1 MNWDPPVA
9 PPPPPP
15 PPPPAAPPPPPPSP
29 RPPGIRFDPTGNE
42 LVQYFLRHKVLGLPF
57 NEEAIT
63 EMDIYRFHPDH
74 LTSKSSTP
82 SSLLLL
88 PPPPL
93 FLGGISGPASV
104 LESKLPVN
112 LEGADGTFAL
122 FFMRRQTSEQRRR
135 RRPTPRGYWNQVGL
149 EKAVRDGS
157 SSVIV
162 GFKRKFVFYE
172 GTNRT
177 RWRMDEYRL
186 NQEIQGLRN
195 TIDPRRNNYV
205 ICKVYKVSSQSSGD
219 LSFSSVEAQLIGSD
233 ESNSSTVDNK
243 RKRN

>member
-1 MNWDPPVA
+1 
-9 PPPPPP
+9 
-15 PPPPAAPPPPPPSP
+15 PPAAPPPPPPSP

-63 EMDIYRFHPDH
+63 EMDIYRCHPDH
-74 LTSKSSTP
+74 LT
-82 SSLLLL
+82 
-88 PPPPL
+88 
-93 FLGGISGPASV
+93 I
-104 LESKLPVN
+104 N
-112 LEGADGTFAL
+112 LEGADGGTFAL

-205 ICKVYKVSSQSSGD
+205 ICKVSKVSSQSSGD